1 MNNKKSI
8 TLLGATGSIGMQT
21 LDVAAFHGMNI
32 EAICFS
38 SNIQLGEAQVRKFSP
53 RFCAV
58 FDEKAALDLKT
69 RIADTKTRVFCG
81 TEGICE
87 MIEAA
92 SSDIC
97 LNAISGFA
105 GLLPT
110 MSAIKSCRRIALANK
125 ETLVAAGDIVMAQ
138 AKEKGCEIIPV
149 DSEHSAIFQCLSAG
163 KRSEVKRL
171 ILTCSGGSFFGYTS
185 EQLRS
190 VTKEQALGHPTWNMG
205 AKITIDC
212 ATLMNKGLEIIEAM
226 HLFSVPASQIDV
238 VIHRESIIHSM
249 VEYIDN
255 TVMAQMGSHD
265 MRLPIQYALT
275 YPERAASAGTPLDLV
290 ELGKLSFFAP
300 DEETFPLL
308 ALAKRMACIGGNM
321 PCVMNAANEEAV
333 SLFLAGRIHF
343 PEIPELVT
351 RVCEEFAYAEKPS
364 LSDII
369 EANKRS
375 RELTSIFAASH

>member
-1 MNNKKSI
+1 MDKKSI
-8 TLLGATGSIGMQT
+8 TLLGSTGSIGVQA

-32 EAICFS
+32 EALCFG
-38 SNIQLGEAQVRKFSP
+38 SNIKLGEAQVRKFSP

-69 RIADTKTRVFCG
+69 RIADTETEVFCG
-81 TEGICE
+81 TDGICE
-87 MIEAA
+87 MTEAA
-92 SSDIC
+92 GSDIC

-110 MSAIKSCRRIALANK
+110 MSAVKSCRRIALANK
-125 ETLVAAGDIVMAQ
+125 ETLVAAGDIVMTA
-138 AKEKGCEIIPV
+138 AKEHGCEIVPV
-149 DSEHSAIFQCLSAG
+149 DSEHSAIFQCLKAG
-163 KRSEVKRL
+163 KRDEVKRL
-171 ILTCSGGSFFGYTS
+171 ILTCSGGAFFGYTK
-185 EQLRS
+185 EKLAS

-212 ATLMNKGLEIIEAM
+212 ATLMNKGLELIEAM
-226 HLFSVPASQIDV
+226 HLFSVPATKIDI

-255 TVMAQMGSHD
+255 TVMAQLGSHD

-275 YPERAASAGTPLDLV
+275 YPERAEAAGERLDLV
-290 ELGKLSFFAP
+290 GLGRLSFFSP
-300 DEETFPLL
+300 DYETFPLL
-308 ALAKRMACIGGNM
+308 GLARRMAEAGGNM

-333 SLFLAGRIHF
+333 GLFLSGRIRF
-343 PEIPELVT
+343 SEIPELVM
-351 RVCEEFAYAEKPS
+351 RVCEETARIEKPS

-369 EANKRS
+369 EENMRARALTANY
-375 RELTSIFAASH
+375 AASR

>member
-1 MNNKKSI
+1 MDKKSI
-8 TLLGATGSIGMQT
+8 TLLGSTGSIGVQA

-32 EAICFS
+32 EALCFG
-38 SNIQLGEAQVRKFSP
+38 SNIKLGEAQVRKFSP

-69 RIADTKTRVFCG
+69 RIADTETEVFCG
-81 TEGICE
+81 TDGICE
-87 MIEAA
+87 MTEAA
-92 SSDIC
+92 GSDIC

-110 MSAIKSCRRIALANK
+110 MSAVKSCRRIALANK
-125 ETLVAAGDIVMAQ
+125 ETLVAAGDIVMGA
-138 AKEKGCEIIPV
+138 AKEHGCEIVPV
-149 DSEHSAIFQCLSAG
+149 DSEHSAIFQCLQAG
-163 KRSEVKRL
+163 KRDEVKRL
-171 ILTCSGGSFFGYTS
+171 ILTCSGGAFFGYTK
-185 EQLRS
+185 EKLAA

-212 ATLMNKGLEIIEAM
+212 ATLMNKGLELIEAM
-226 HLFSVPASQIDV
+226 HLFSVPPTKIDI

-255 TVMAQMGSHD
+255 TVMAQLGSHD

-275 YPERAASAGTPLDLV
+275 YPERAEAAGERLDLV
-290 ELGKLSFFAP
+290 GLGRLSFFSP
-300 DEETFPLL
+300 DYETFPLL
-308 ALAKRMACIGGNM
+308 GLARRMAETGGNM

-333 SLFLAGRIHF
+333 GLFLSGRIRF
-343 PEIPELVT
+343 SEIPELVM
-351 RVCEEFAYAEKPS
+351 RVCEETARIEKPS

-369 EANKRS
+369 EENMRARALTANY
-375 RELTSIFAASH
+375 AASR

>member
-1 MNNKKSI
+1 MDKKSI
-8 TLLGATGSIGMQT
+8 TLLGSTGSIGVQA

-32 EAICFS
+32 EALCFG
-38 SNIQLGEAQVRKFSP
+38 SNIKLGEAQVRKFSP

-69 RIADTKTRVFCG
+69 RIADTETEIFCG
-81 TEGICE
+81 TDGICE
-87 MIEAA
+87 MTEAA
-92 SSDIC
+92 GSDIC

-110 MSAIKSCRRIALANK
+110 MSAVKSCRRIALANK
-125 ETLVAAGDIVMAQ
+125 ETLVAAGDIVMTA
-138 AKEKGCEIIPV
+138 AKEHGCEIVPV
-149 DSEHSAIFQCLSAG
+149 DSEHSAIFQCLKAG
-163 KRSEVKRL
+163 KRDEVKRL
-171 ILTCSGGSFFGYTS
+171 ILTCSGGAFFGYTK
-185 EQLRS
+185 EKLAA

-212 ATLMNKGLEIIEAM
+212 ATLMNKGLELIEAM
-226 HLFSVPASQIDV
+226 HLFSVPATKIDI

-255 TVMAQMGSHD
+255 TVMAQLGSHD

-275 YPERAASAGTPLDLV
+275 YPERAEAAGERLDLV
-290 ELGKLSFFAP
+290 GLGRLSFFSP
-300 DEETFPLL
+300 DYETFPLL
-308 ALAKRMACIGGNM
+308 GLARRMAEAGGNM

-333 SLFLAGRIHF
+333 GLFLSGRILF
-343 PEIPELVT
+343 SEIPELVM
-351 RVCEEFAYAEKPS
+351 RVCEETARIEKPS

-369 EANKRS
+369 EENMRARALTANY
-375 RELTSIFAASH
+375 AASR

>member
-1 MNNKKSI
+1 MDKKSI
-8 TLLGATGSIGMQT
+8 TLLGSTGSIGVQA

-32 EAICFS
+32 EALCFG
-38 SNIQLGEAQVRKFSP
+38 SNIKLGEAQVRKFSP

-69 RIADTKTRVFCG
+69 RIADTETEIFCG
-81 TEGICE
+81 TDGICE
-87 MIEAA
+87 MTEAA
-92 SSDIC
+92 GSDIC

-110 MSAIKSCRRIALANK
+110 MSAVKSCRRIALANK
-125 ETLVAAGDIVMAQ
+125 ETLVAAGDIVMTA
-138 AKEKGCEIIPV
+138 AKEHGCEIVPV
-149 DSEHSAIFQCLSAG
+149 DSEHSAIFQCLKAG
-163 KRSEVKRL
+163 KRDEVKRL
-171 ILTCSGGSFFGYTS
+171 ILTCSGGAFFGYTK
-185 EQLRS
+185 EKLAA

-212 ATLMNKGLEIIEAM
+212 ATLMNKGLELIEAM
-226 HLFSVPASQIDV
+226 HLFSVPATKIDI

-255 TVMAQMGSHD
+255 TVMAQLGSHD

-275 YPERAASAGTPLDLV
+275 YPERAEAAGERLDLV
-290 ELGKLSFFAP
+290 GLGRLSFFSP
-300 DEETFPLL
+300 DYETFPLL
-308 ALAKRMACIGGNM
+308 GLARRMAEAGGNM

-333 SLFLAGRIHF
+333 GLFLSGRIRF
-343 PEIPELVT
+343 SEIPELVM
-351 RVCEEFAYAEKPS
+351 RVCEETARIEKPS

-369 EANKRS
+369 EENMRARALTANY
-375 RELTSIFAASH
+375 AASR

>member
-1 MNNKKSI
+1 MDKKSI
-8 TLLGATGSIGMQT
+8 TLLGSTGSIGVQA

-32 EAICFS
+32 EALCFG
-38 SNIQLGEAQVRKFSP
+38 SNIKLGEAQVRKFSP

-69 RIADTKTRVFCG
+69 RIADTETEVFCG
-81 TEGICE
+81 TDGICE
-87 MIEAA
+87 MTEAA
-92 SSDIC
+92 GSDIC

-110 MSAIKSCRRIALANK
+110 MSAVKSCRRIALANK
-125 ETLVAAGDIVMAQ
+125 ETLVAAGDIVMGA
-138 AKEKGCEIIPV
+138 AKEHGCEIVPV
-149 DSEHSAIFQCLSAG
+149 DSEHSAIFQCLQAG
-163 KRSEVKRL
+163 KRDEVKRL
-171 ILTCSGGSFFGYTS
+171 ILTCSGGAFFGYTK
-185 EQLRS
+185 EKLAT

-212 ATLMNKGLEIIEAM
+212 ATLMNKGLELIEAM
-226 HLFSVPASQIDV
+226 HLFSVPASKTDI

-255 TVMAQMGSHD
+255 TVMAQLGSHD

-275 YPERAASAGTPLDLV
+275 YPERAEAAGERLDLV
-290 ELGKLSFFAP
+290 GLGRLSFFSP
-300 DEETFPLL
+300 DYETFPLL
-308 ALAKRMACIGGNM
+308 GLARRMAEAGGNM

-333 SLFLAGRIHF
+333 GLFLSGRILF
-343 PEIPELVT
+343 SEIPELVM
-351 RVCEEFAYAEKPS
+351 RVCEETARIEKPS

-369 EANKRS
+369 EENMRARALTANY
-375 RELTSIFAASH
+375 AASR